1 MKVLITGSTGFI
13 GSHFIEQCLNKGWD
27 VDAVK
32 RNSSNLDI
40 YESVKHFYKQDS
52 SHPSSNEIN
61 QLQLLKEALSE
72 RAEWS
77 CSKIHSQERGSL
89 KWLTASL
96 DDIDEVIGLMQNSYD
111 LIIHAA
117 AKISFKK
124 KDGPQMIEDNIH
136 LTRNII
142 NAAIKEGQKKIIH
155 VSSIA
160 ALGRPSE
167 DRPIRIT
174 DDWEESPYNTDYA
187 KSKFHS
193 EMEVWRGKEEGLNV
207 LIVNP
212 GIVLGYAQGSNS
224 SRQVIEAA
232 TKGNPF
238 IPAGS
243 NGFVFV
249 EDLVSRTLELS
260 ENESYW
266 NQRYL
271 MVSHNLDYEY
281 LLNTIAKV
289 YHTAPPKWKLNGTFF
304 KLILAAVKLLEKV
317 GIQPNISSELLISTN
332 KKSVYQN
339 A

>member
-1 MKVLITGSTGFI
+1 MKVLITGATGFI
-13 GSHFIEQCLNKGWD
+13 GSHFIEQCLDKGWD

-32 RNSSNLDI
+32 RKSSSLHV
-40 YESVKHFYKQDS
+40 YESVTRFYHQDS
-52 SHPSSNEIN
+52 SHTSSNEIH

-72 RAEWS
+72 CAEWK
-77 CSKIHSQERGSL
+77 CSKIHSEKRGSL

-96 DDIDEVIGLMQNSYD
+96 DDIDEVIGLMQNPYD

-142 NAAIKEGQKKIIH
+142 NAAIKENQKKIIH
-155 VSSIA
+155 ISSIA

-212 GIVLGYAQGSNS
+212 GIVLGYAKGSNS

-249 EDLVSRTLELS
+249 EDLVRRTLELS
-260 ENESYW
+260 ENESSW
-266 NQRYL
+266 NQRHL

-281 LLNTIAKV
+281 LLNTIAKI
-289 YHTAPPKWKLNGTFF
+289 YNTAPPKWKLAGRFF
-304 KLILAAVKLLEKV
+304 KLILATVRLLEKV

-332 KKSVYQN
+332 KKSIYEN

>member
-1 MKVLITGSTGFI
+1 MKVLITGATGFI

-32 RNSSNLDI
+32 RNSSNLNV
-40 YESVKHFYKQDS
+40 YESVTRFYNQDLS
-52 SHPSSNEIN
+52 DPSSNEIT
-61 QLQLLKEALSE
+61 QLKSLKQALSE
-72 RAEWS
+72 RAEWN
-77 CSKIHSQERGSL
+77 CSRINSDKRGTL
-89 KWLTASL
+89 HWITASL
-96 DDIDEVIGLMQNSYD
+96 NDIDEVISLMQKPYD
-111 LIIHAA
+111 LIIHTAA
-117 AKISFKK
+117 QISFKR

-142 NAAIKEGQKKIIH
+142 NSAIKEGQKKIIH

-160 ALGRPSE
+160 ALGRPIE
-167 DRPIRIT
+167 NRPIRIT

-212 GIVLGYAQGSNS
+212 GIVLGYAQGHNS

-249 EDLVSRTLELS
+249 EDLVCRTLALS
-260 ENESYW
+260 EKESSW
-266 NQRYL
+266 NQRHL

-281 LLNTIAKV
+281 LLNSIAKI
-289 YHTAPPKWKLNGTFF
+289 YNTTPPKWKLTGRFF
-304 KLILAAVKLLEKV
+304 KLILAVVRLLENV
-317 GIQPNISSELLISTN
+317 GIQPNISSELLISTHKN
-332 KKSVYQN
+332 SVYEN

>member
-32 RNSSNLDI
+32 RNNSNLDI
-40 YESVKHFYKQDS
+40 YESVKRFYKQDS

-61 QLQLLKEALSE
+61 QLQFLKEALSE

-77 CSKIHSQERGSL
+77 CSKIHSEERGSL

-96 DDIDEVIGLMQNSYD
+96 DDIDEVIYLMQNSYD

-142 NAAIKEGQKKIIH
+142 NAAIKEDQKKIIH

-193 EMEVWRGKEEGLNV
+193 EMEAWRGKEEGLNV

-212 GIVLGYAQGSNS
+212 GIVLGYAEGPNS
-224 SRQVIEAA
+224 SRQVVEAA

-249 EDLVSRTLELS
+249 EDLVCRTLDLS
-260 ENESYW
+260 ENESSW
-266 NQRYL
+266 NQRHL

-281 LLNTIAKV
+281 LLKTIAKI
-289 YHTAPPKWKLNGTFF
+289 YNTAPPKWKLAGRLF
-304 KLILAAVKLLEKV
+304 KLILATVRLLEKL
-317 GIQPNISSELLISTN
+317 GIQPNISSELLISTS
-332 KKSVYQN
+332 KKSIYEN
-339 A
+339 T

>member
-32 RNSSNLDI
+32 RNNSNLDI
-40 YESVKHFYKQDS
+40 YESVKRFYKQDS

-61 QLQLLKEALSE
+61 QLQFLREALSE
-72 RAEWS
+72 SAEWS
-77 CSKIHSQERGSL
+77 CSKIHSEERGSL

-142 NAAIKEGQKKIIH
+142 NAAIKEDQKKIIH

-193 EMEVWRGKEEGLNV
+193 EMEAWRGKEEGLNV

-212 GIVLGYAQGSNS
+212 GIVLGYAEGPNS
-224 SRQVIEAA
+224 STQVVEAA

-249 EDLVSRTLELS
+249 EDLVCRTLDLS
-260 ENESYW
+260 ENESSW
-266 NQRYL
+266 NQRHL

-281 LLNTIAKV
+281 LLKTIAKI
-289 YHTAPPKWKLNGTFF
+289 YNTAPPKWKLAGRLF
-304 KLILAAVKLLEKV
+304 KLILATVRLLEKLS
-317 GIQPNISSELLISTN
+317 IQPNISSELLISTS
-332 KKSVYQN
+332 KKSIYEN
-339 A
+339 T

>member
-1 MKVLITGSTGFI
+1 MKVLITGATGFI
-13 GSHFIEQCLNKGWD
+13 GSHFIEQCLNKGWN

-32 RNSSNLDI
+32 RNSSNLRV
-40 YESVKHFYKQDS
+40 YESVTRFYHHDS
-52 SHPSSNEIN
+52 SHTSSNEIN

-72 RAEWS
+72 RAEWN
-77 CSKIHSQERGSL
+77 CSNTFSDKRGSL

-96 DDIDEVIGLMQNSYD
+96 DDIDEVIGLMQNPYD

-117 AKISFKK
+117 AKISFKR

-142 NAAIKEGQKKIIH
+142 NAAIKQGQKKIIH

-160 ALGRPSE
+160 ALGRPIE
-167 DRPIRIT
+167 NRPIRIT
-174 DDWEESPYNTDYA
+174 DNWEESPYNTDYA

-193 EMEVWRGKEEGLNV
+193 EMEAWRGKEEGLNV

-212 GIVLGYAQGSNS
+212 GIVLGYAEGPNS

-249 EDLVSRTLELS
+249 EDLVCRTLDLS
-260 ENESYW
+260 ENESSW
-266 NQRYL
+266 NQRHL

-281 LLNTIAKV
+281 LLKTIAKV
-289 YHTAPPKWKLNGTFF
+289 YHTAPPKWKLAGRLF
-304 KLILAAVKLLEKV
+304 KLILATVRLLEKL
-317 GIQPNISSELLISTN
+317 GIQPNISSELLISTH
-332 KKSVYQN
+332 KKSVYEN

>member
-1 MKVLITGSTGFI
+1 MKILITGSTGFI

-32 RNSSNLDI
+32 RNNSNLDI
-40 YESVKHFYKQDS
+40 YESVKRFYKQDS

-61 QLQLLKEALSE
+61 QLQFLKEALSE
-72 RAEWS
+72 RAAWS
-77 CSKIHSQERGSL
+77 CSKIHSEERGSL

-142 NAAIKEGQKKIIH
+142 NAAIKEDQKKIIH

-193 EMEVWRGKEEGLNV
+193 EMEAWRGKEEGLNV

-212 GIVLGYAQGSNS
+212 GIVLGYAEGPNS
-224 SRQVIEAA
+224 STQVVEAA

-249 EDLVSRTLELS
+249 EDLVCRTLDLS
-260 ENESYW
+260 ENESSW
-266 NQRYL
+266 NQRHL

-281 LLNTIAKV
+281 LLKTIAKI
-289 YHTAPPKWKLNGTFF
+289 YNTAPPKWKLAGRLF
-304 KLILAAVKLLEKV
+304 KLILATVRLLEKLS
-317 GIQPNISSELLISTN
+317 IQPNISSELLISTS
-332 KKSVYQN
+332 KKSIYEN
-339 A
+339 T

>member
-32 RNSSNLDI
+32 RNNSNLDI
-40 YESVKHFYKQDS
+40 YESAKRFYKQDS

-61 QLQLLKEALSE
+61 QLQFLKEALSE

-77 CSKIHSQERGSL
+77 CSQIHSEERGSL

-142 NAAIKEGQKKIIH
+142 NAAIKEDQKKIIH

-193 EMEVWRGKEEGLNV
+193 EMEAWRGKEEGLNV

-212 GIVLGYAQGSNS
+212 GIVLGYAEGPNS
-224 SRQVIEAA
+224 STQVVEAA

-249 EDLVSRTLELS
+249 EDLVCRTLDLS
-260 ENESYW
+260 ENESSW
-266 NQRYL
+266 NQRHL

-281 LLNTIAKV
+281 ILKTIAKI
-289 YHTAPPKWKLNGTFF
+289 YNTAPPKWKLAGRLF
-304 KLILAAVKLLEKV
+304 KLILATVRLLEKLS
-317 GIQPNISSELLISTN
+317 IQPNISSELLISTS
-332 KKSVYQN
+332 KKSIYEN
-339 A
+339 T

>member
-1 MKVLITGSTGFI
+1 MKILITGSTGFI

-32 RNSSNLDI
+32 RNNSNLDI
-40 YESVKHFYKQDS
+40 YESVKRFYKQDS

-77 CSKIHSQERGSL
+77 CSKIRSQERGSL

-142 NAAIKEGQKKIIH
+142 NAAIKEDQKKIIH

-193 EMEVWRGKEEGLNV
+193 EMEAWRGKEEGLNV

-212 GIVLGYAQGSNS
+212 GIVLGYAEGPNS
-224 SRQVIEAA
+224 STQVVEAA

-249 EDLVSRTLELS
+249 EDLVCRTLDLS
-260 ENESYW
+260 ENESSW
-266 NQRYL
+266 NQRHL

-281 LLNTIAKV
+281 LLKTIAKI
-289 YHTAPPKWKLNGTFF
+289 YNTAPPKWKLAGRLF
-304 KLILAAVKLLEKV
+304 KLILATVRLLEKLS
-317 GIQPNISSELLISTN
+317 IQPNISSELLISTS
-332 KKSVYQN
+332 KKSIYEN
-339 A
+339 T